1 MDRVTVHHRTRPA
14 NLPSIEVS
22 GLRTRAERSKRM
34 GALDA
39 FDAAATG
46 RHANGRRVSAWVS
59 RAYADTLRD
68 ELGAGIV
75 SFTVDPRRV
84 SAMRAS
90 VRAADPAGAWASARP
105 LAAWLADAESG
116 LAALPE
122 DLEVHQDQP
131 VRAKLVTM
139 LAPTPSD
146 VQLGVFA
153 PLVAAVADHDR
164 LGAKMLV
171 HLLLAASDG
180 DADGPAFHAACAMAW
195 RDAADASDLAS
206 RVARADVEAVLEAVL
221 AEHEPAAPA
230 AVTLLS
236 DLLSVLREEGV
247 EVDRPVDVM
256 VMDRS
261 DRALAAILAEV
272 D

>member
-22 GLRTRAERSKRM
+22 GLRTRAERSRRL
-34 GALDA
+34 GPLDA

-59 RAYADTLRD
+59 RAHADSLRD

-90 VRAADPAGAWASARP
+90 VRAADPVAAWAGARP
-105 LAAWLADAESG
+105 LAAWLADAGSG
-116 LAALPE
+116 VAALPD

-139 LAPTPSD
+139 LAPTPSEA
-146 VQLGVFA
+146 QLGVFA
-153 PLVAAVADHDR
+153 SLVTAVADHDR

-171 HLLLAASDG
+171 HLLLAASGGEADG
-180 DADGPAFHAACAMAW
+180 DAFLAACAMAW
-195 RDAADASDLAS
+195 RDTVDVADLAS

-221 AEHEPAAPA
+221 AEHERAAPE
-230 AVTLLS
+230 AVARLS
-236 DLLSVLREEGV
+236 ELMGALRTEG
-247 EVDRPVDVM
+247 EDADQPVDVM

-261 DRALAAILAEV
+261 SRALAAIV
-272 D
+272 GDVG